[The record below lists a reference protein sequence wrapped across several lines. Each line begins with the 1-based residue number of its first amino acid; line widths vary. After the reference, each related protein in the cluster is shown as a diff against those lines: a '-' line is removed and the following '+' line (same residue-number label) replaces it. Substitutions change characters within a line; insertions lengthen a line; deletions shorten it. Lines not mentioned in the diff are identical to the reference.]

1 MVCEILKGHR
11 AENGLSVEELASVLR
26 LPVETVMEY
35 ERVETDQEAHYLFF
49 PWSDALKIR
58 ELTGCSLLELLSYTA
73 PDVRKGLD
81 DGKT

>member
-1 MVCEILKGHR
+1 MICEVLKQYR
-11 AENGLSVEELASVLR
+11 AENGLSVEGLASKLGIK
-26 LPVETVMEY
+26 VETVREY

>member
-1 MVCEILKGHR
+1 MICEVLKQYR
-11 AENGLSVEELASVLR
+11 AENGLSVEGLASKLGIK
-26 LPVETVMEY
+26 VETVREY
-35 ERVETDQEAHYLFF
+35 ERVETYQEAHYLFF